1 MVNTIVRAGNFS
13 VRLKPEQGNTT
24 IKYSPEYQ
32 ASEIE
37 DDPNLKFELAESQRL
52 EIAWFDTV
60 EYHYKFELE
69 EPINGR
75 YNWYAFQDH
84 VDIYDDEG
92 DVIISPTRIL
102 DVPYF
107 PQTDNRIRP
116 GQTCNM
122 TSAAMVVEYFY
133 PGTNARYPNDQLED
147 LMTTYC
153 VDNWG
158 RDSIYYHSRIV
169 DTLKHWNVKSTF
181 STTTRFSKIKH
192 HLDQGNPVIY
202 SGKFTR
208 SGHIIVLRG
217 YDETGFQVN
226 DPWGEWYSWGYDK
239 NTPTKKDKGENLHYS
254 YNLMGTV
261 SYSGRQAGWAHL
273 CEKI

>member
-13 VRLKPEQGNTT
+13 ARLKPGLDNTT

-32 ASEIE
+32 ASEIS
-37 DDPNLKFELAESQRL
+37 DPNLKFELAEPQRL
-52 EIAWFDTV
+52 EINWFDTI

-69 EPINGR
+69 EPINDR

-107 PQTDNRIRP
+107 PQNDNIIRYL
-116 GQTCNM
+116 QTCNM
-122 TSAAMVVEYFY
+122 TCAAMVVEYFY
-133 PGTNARYPNDQLED
+133 PGTNRNTPGQLED
-147 LMTTYC
+147 SLTEYC
-153 VDNWG
+153 VRNYG
-158 RDSIYYHSRIV
+158 YNSIYYHHRIV

-192 HLDQGNPVIY
+192 HLDRGNPVIY
-202 SGKFTR
+202 SGKFTK

-217 YDETGFQVN
+217 YDETGFWVN
-226 DPWGEWYSWGYDK
+226 DPYGEWYNWGYDR
-239 NTPTKKDKGENLHYS
+239 NTPNNMKKGENLHYS
-254 YNLMGTV
+254 YNMMGAL
-261 SYSGRQAGWAHL
+261 SNSGRQAGWAHL
-273 CEKI
+273 CEKM